1 MREDM
6 FKVIVERPRRRSTKR
21 VLASVIRLRDD
32 LDGPARLGMRM
43 GYDYRELNE
52 NLVPLRRYLEAQV
65 GRPWSKVFGEI
76 CERIDRRNTVQ
87 QHVHQHVRDFIAVD
101 VAWRNGNLVDLSR
114 PYSWAPW
121 TIHQELYVD
130 PDTGLVRRNKDA
142 GNWRRSYKERLQ
154 AEQAEI
160 HARRRV
166 IGADTQLLLVAGLWF
181 EVVVEKLPEAIVTH
195 AIVKGR
201 RMRQVRA
208 EARYDVVLRKLVSRE
223 RDEEERV
230 FLYGAADLFA
240 TKKRQLSR
248 RELKDHGLSSSQAKG
263 RQ

>member
-21 VLASVIRLRDD
+21 VEASVIRLRDD
-32 LDGPARLGMRM
+32 LDGPARLGMRV

-65 GRPWSKVFGEI
+65 GRPWNKVFGEI
-76 CERIDRRNTVQ
+76 RERIDRRNTVQ

-101 VAWRNGNLVDLSR
+101 VARRDGKLVNLSR

-121 TIHQELYVD
+121 TIYQELYVD

-142 GNWRRSYKERLQ
+142 GEWCRTYKARLES
-154 AEQAEI
+154 EQAETR
-160 HARRRV
+160 ARRRV
-166 IGADTQLLLVAGLWF
+166 LGPDTQLLLVSGLWF
-181 EVVVEKLPEAIVTH
+181 RVVVGKLPEAVVTH

-201 RMRQVRA
+201 RVRQLRA
-208 EARYDVVLRKLVSRE
+208 ESRYDVVLRKLVSRE
-223 RDEEERV
+223 RNDEERM
-230 FLYGAADLFA
+230 FLYGAGHFFA
-240 TKKRQLSR
+240 MSKRQLSR
-248 RELKDHGLSSSQAKG
+248 REIKSHGLSAPQV
-263 RQ
+263 

>member
-32 LDGPARLGMRM
+32 FDGPARLGMRV

-52 NLVPLRRYLEAQV
+52 NLVPLRRYLHAQV

-101 VAWRNGNLVDLSR
+101 VARRNGNLVDLAR
-114 PYSWAPW
+114 PYSWEPW

-142 GNWRRSYKERLQ
+142 GNWRRSYKLRLQ
-154 AEQAEI
+154 AEQAKI
-160 HARRRV
+160 HTRRRL
-166 IGADTQLLLVAGLWF
+166 IGADTQLLLIAGLWF
-181 EVVVEKLPEAIVTH
+181 QVVVGKLPEAVVSH
-195 AIVKGR
+195 AIVNGSRVR
-201 RMRQVRA
+201 RVRA
-208 EARYDVVLRKLVSRE
+208 EPRYDVVLRKLVSRE
-223 RDEEERV
+223 RDDEERV

-240 TKKRQLSR
+240 TNKRQLSR
-248 RELKDHGLSSSQAKG
+248 RELKDHGVSSSQAKK

>member
-21 VLASVIRLRDD
+21 VLPSVIRLRDD

-65 GRPWSKVFGEI
+65 GRPWNKVFGEI
-76 CERIDRRNTVQ
+76 CERIHRRNTVQ

-101 VAWRNGNLVDLSR
+101 VAWRDGKLVDLSR

-130 PDTGLVRRNKDA
+130 PDTGLVRRNKGA
-142 GNWRRSYKERLQ
+142 GNWRRSYQQRLQ

-160 HARRRV
+160 HGRRRV
-166 IGADTQLLLVAGLWF
+166 ISADTQLLLVAGLWF
-181 EVVVEKLPEAIVTH
+181 GVVVEKLPAAIVTH

-201 RMRQVRA
+201 HLRQVRA
-208 EARYDVVLRKLVSRE
+208 EPRYDVVLRKLVSRE
-223 RDEEERV
+223 RGEEERV

-240 TKKRQLSR
+240 TNKRQLSR
-248 RELKDHGLSSSQAKG
+248 RELKEHGLSSSQAKE